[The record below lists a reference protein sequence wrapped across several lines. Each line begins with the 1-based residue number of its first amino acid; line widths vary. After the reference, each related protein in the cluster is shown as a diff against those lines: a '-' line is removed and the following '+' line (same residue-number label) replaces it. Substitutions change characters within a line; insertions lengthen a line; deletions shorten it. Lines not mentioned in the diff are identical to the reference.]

1 MGLLG
6 VVVTKF
12 LLAILVVCCVAGP
25 AWANP
30 QPRECVKLT
39 NQIERYQRDA
49 GWARERGNPL
59 WEEASLNQIERLA
72 LRRAKRCPQYT
83 EQENLLAEFAAL
95 AIEVGKLAARYYL
108 MGL

>member
-1 MGLLG
+1 MK
-6 VVVTKF
+6 KF
-12 LLAILVVCCVAGP
+12 VLAVLIASCVAGP
-25 AWANP
+25 AWANR

-39 NQIERYQRDA
+39 NQITRYQRDA
-49 GWARERGNPL
+49 GWARERGNPM

-72 LRRAKRCPQYT
+72 IRRAKRCPDYSQ
-83 EQENLLAEFAAL
+83 QESLIAELAAL